1 MMIQAVLSN
10 PNHPDYGVVT
20 IPFPIPHDQYAHCME
35 LLEALE
41 IGDAVKADCKVE
53 KVDSFYTVLKRV
65 EMLTVNVEELNYLAK
80 RLDSFDTGEAAQF
93 QAMAHKLDLFEL
105 KDLINLTF
113 CCQQATVITDF
124 SDLAAIGRDHY
135 MNLHGGSAKTEELDA
150 LDGEETAR
158 RLIESGG
165 GTITPYGVV
174 YDNGMKLEQVY
185 DGRFFPC
192 YYYEPNAITVA
203 VTSKSELED
212 TEHITWLY
220 LPMEREEVDRALLR
234 GGITDPS
241 EIRLSLEDSQLP
253 NEVDVLLDMEYETLS
268 DLNELAAA
276 TDELSKADMEKLGA
290 VVMLAK
296 PKSAAQIKN
305 LAESL
310 DLFDFAPGAHTSQE
324 YGKYMIRQSGHFEYD
339 ENLDAFYDYEKYGTE
354 RMNEEDGMFTD
365 RGYIAYKGYTSM
377 EEVMN
382 GSQSNHMA
390 MGGLSR

>member
-10 PNHPDYGVVT
+10 PSHPEYGVTT
-20 IPFPIPHDQYAHCME
+20 IPFPIPHDQYARCME

-41 IGDAVKADCKVE
+41 IGDAVKTDCKVT
-53 KVDSFYTVLKRV
+53 KIDSFYTVLKRT

-93 QAMAHKLDLFEL
+93 QAMAHKLELFEL

-135 MNLHGGSAKTEELDA
+135 MNLHGGCASVDELSA
-150 LDGEETAR
+150 LDGKGTVR
-158 RLIESGG
+158 QLIESGS
-165 GTITPYGVV
+165 GTITPYGVI

-203 VTSKSELED
+203 VTSKAEPED
-212 TEHITWLY
+212 TEHITWLF
-220 LPMEREEVDRALLR
+220 LPMTQEEIDRALLR
-234 GGITDPS
+234 GGITDPADV
-241 EIRLSLEDSQLP
+241 RLRLEGSQLP
-253 NEVDVLLDMEYETLS
+253 NKVDVLLDMERENLS
-268 DLNELAAA
+268 DLNALAQAA
-276 TDELSKADMEKLGA
+276 DSLSDSDMNKLGA

-305 LAESL
+305 LAENL
-310 DLFDFAPGAHTSQE
+310 DLFDFAPGAHTPQE
-324 YGKYMIRQSGHFEYD
+324 YGKYMIQQSGRFEYD
-339 ENLDAFYDYEKYGTE
+339 ENLDAFYDYEKYGME

-365 RGYIAYKGYTSM
+365 RGYIAYKGYISM

-382 GSQSNHMA
+382 GSQSSHME

>member
-1 MMIQAVLSN
+1 MMSAVLSN
-10 PNHPDYGVVT
+10 PSHPEYGVAT
-20 IPFPIPHDQYAHCME
+20 IPFPIPRDQYAHCME

-41 IGDAVKADCKVE
+41 IGDAVKADCKVVE
-53 KVDSFYTVLKRV
+53 FDSAYNVLKRM
-65 EMLTVNVEELNYLAK
+65 EQCTVNVEELNYLTK

-93 QAMAHKLDLFEL
+93 QAMAHKLELFEL

-124 SDLAAIGRDHY
+124 SDLAAVGRDHY
-135 MNLHGGSAKTEELDA
+135 MNLHGGSASVDELNA
-150 LDGEETAR
+150 LDGKGTAR
-158 RLIESGG
+158 QLIESGS

-192 YYYEPNAITVA
+192 YYYEPNTITVA

-276 TDELSKADMEKLGA
+276 TDGLSKADMEKLGA
-290 VVMLAK
+290 VVMLAE
-296 PKSAAQIKN
+296 PKSAAQVKN

-310 DLFDFAPGAHTSQE
+310 DLFDFAPGAHSPAE

-339 ENLDAFYDYEKYGTE
+339 ANLDAFYDYEKYGTE

-365 RGYIAYKGYTSM
+365 RGYIAYKGYISM

-382 GSQSNHMA
+382 GGQSNHMVL
-390 MGGLSR
+390 GGLSR